1 MRRRLRELAVLVAVG
16 GLMMAGCSS
25 SDKKASVTD
34 AQGKNVAESQSQDEG
49 SKKVTFVLKSLGSN
63 YWVQLK
69 AGAVDKAEE
78 LGIDLEVLA
87 HLAQIMQQKIRSV
100 CLRIRL

>member
-34 AQGKNVAESQSQDEG
+34 AQGKNVVKKQYRDIIMNWQDQALLMLLAVESQTSITE
-49 SKKVTFVLKSLGSN
+49 SKSMVSTFSFC
-63 YWVQLK
+63 
-69 AGAVDKAEE
+69 
-78 LGIDLEVLA
+78 
-87 HLAQIMQQKIRSV
+87 
-100 CLRIRL
+100 CLRVYSSRLSI

>member
-34 AQGKNVAESQSQDEG
+34 AQGKNVAESQSQEKVANE
-49 SKKVTFVLKSLGSN
+49 SYICFKVT
-63 YWVQLK
+63 
-69 AGAVDKAEE
+69 
-78 LGIDLEVLA
+78 
-87 HLAQIMQQKIRSV
+87 
-100 CLRIRL
+100 RIAITGYS

>member
-63 YWVQLK
+63 YW
-69 AGAVDKAEE
+69 G
-78 LGIDLEVLA
+78 
-87 HLAQIMQQKIRSV
+87 
-100 CLRIRL
+100 

>member
-49 SKKVTFVLKSLGSN
+49 SKKVTFVLK
-63 YWVQLK
+63 
-69 AGAVDKAEE
+69 
-78 LGIDLEVLA
+78 
-87 HLAQIMQQKIRSV
+87 
-100 CLRIRL
+100 

>member
-34 AQGKNVAESQSQDEG
+34 AQGKNVAE
-49 SKKVTFVLKSLGSN
+49 
-63 YWVQLK
+63 
-69 AGAVDKAEE
+69 
-78 LGIDLEVLA
+78 
-87 HLAQIMQQKIRSV
+87 KIGRASCRERV
-100 CLRIRL
+100 